1 MPIAE
6 VTPEILEREY
16 DVLVARS
23 GLTIAPDRRAIM
35 LKCYAD
41 VRSWSDLIRSTVR
54 SPSVEPANVYALQTI
69 TRTHTQEAS

>member
-6 VTPEILEREY
+6 VTPEMLEREY

-23 GLTIAPDRRAIM
+23 GLTIAPDRRAVM

-41 VRSWSDLIRSTVR
+41 VRSWSDLIRSTPR
-54 SPSVEPANVYALQTI
+54 LPSVEPANVYALETI
-69 TRTHTQEAS
+69 SRAHTKEAS